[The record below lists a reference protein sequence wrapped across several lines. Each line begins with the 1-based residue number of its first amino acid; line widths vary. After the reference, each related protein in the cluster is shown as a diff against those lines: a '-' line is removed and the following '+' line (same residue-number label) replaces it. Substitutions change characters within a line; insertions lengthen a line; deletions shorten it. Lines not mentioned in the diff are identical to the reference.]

1 MSESG
6 APCRKWTDIAKNYSG
21 QPGVGEHNYCRNPAR
36 EKDREFCYVSH
47 TRRELCTVRSCGQY
61 QQSRVQTR
69 LDVCIGI
76 GPLDRK

>member
-1 MSESG
+1 MNVSESG

-61 QQSRVQTR
+61 QQSRHGLMFV
-69 LDVCIGI
+69 
-76 GPLDRK
+76 